1 MTKFLVI
8 TFLILVLL
16 GLVLLRFRKQI
27 QTALYVLKMFRQM
40 RQKMNEPRAEK
51 TIEKTE
57 KPGGG
62 QLVRCARC
70 GTWIPETS
78 AMKLG
83 GKTFYC
89 SANCIES
96 SVPR

>member
-8 TFLILVLL
+8 IFLVLVFS

-27 QTALYVLKMFRQM
+27 QTAMYVLRMFRQM
-40 RQKMNEPRAEK
+40 RRANQQPTTEK
-51 TIEKTE
+51 TIEKQE
-57 KPGGG
+57 KPAGGK
-62 QLVRCARC
+62 LIRCARC

-83 GKTFYC
+83 AKTYYC

-96 SVPR
+96 AVPR

>member
-8 TFLILVLL
+8 AFLIIVLL
-16 GLVLLRFRKQI
+16 GLILLRFRKQI
-27 QTALYVLKMFRQM
+27 QTALYVLRMFRQM
-40 RQKMNEPRAEK
+40 RNVNQPKVEK

-57 KPGGG
+57 RSTGK
-62 QLVRCARC
+62 LVRCARC
-70 GTWIPETS
+70 GTWIPEIT

-83 GKTFYC
+83 AKSFYC

-96 SVPR
+96 AVPK

>member
-8 TFLILVLL
+8 TFLVLVLS

-40 RQKMNEPRAEK
+40 RRASRQSAEK
-51 TIEKTE
+51 TIETNE
-57 KPGGG
+57 GPGDGK
-62 QLVRCARC
+62 LIRCARC

-83 GKTFYC
+83 AKTYYC

-96 SVPR
+96 AVPK

>member
-8 TFLILVLL
+8 IFLIVVLSALVLL
-16 GLVLLRFRKQI
+16 HFRKQI
-27 QTALYVLKMFRQM
+27 QTALYVLRMFRQM
-40 RQKMNEPRAEK
+40 RRANQPQAEK
-51 TIEKTE
+51 TIETKE

-62 QLVRCARC
+62 QLIRCARC

-83 GKTFYC
+83 AKTFYC
-89 SANCIES
+89 SANCIENA
-96 SVPR
+96 VPK